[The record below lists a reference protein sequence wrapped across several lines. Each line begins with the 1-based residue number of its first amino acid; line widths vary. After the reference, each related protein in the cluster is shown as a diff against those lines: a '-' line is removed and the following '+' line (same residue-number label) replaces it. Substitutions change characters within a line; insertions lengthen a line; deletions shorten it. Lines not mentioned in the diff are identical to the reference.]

1 MKLLN
6 TYYRG
11 DNQRFNCKKYINVHK
26 EAHKLLEDSWYNEGQ
41 GIDKSTKCHHFISG
55 IKEQA
60 GLEYALSTAC
70 SNSTY
75 RQFTSLTSFLTAE
88 VDHCN
93 MRKKQLKSN
102 DKRNVLDVC
111 SENTNNGGQ
120 ENQNKKQ
127 LKFKWVD
134 GKKIFNKIYPKD
146 EFHKMSKAQKDT
158 VIQKHKASKKKQD
171 EKKSRQASSISKDN
185 IILLGKAIVAGVA

>member
-1 MKLLN
+1 MLKKLLLGTPFFNHMNPHNSSLNRKGAWQSLKMFFEGEDFQARLKEQAFMKLLN

-41 GIDKSTKCHHFISG
+41 GIDESTKCHHFISG

-111 SENTNNGGQ
+111 SENTNNGG
-120 ENQNKKQ
+120 
-127 LKFKWVD
+127 
-134 GKKIFNKIYPKD
+134 
-146 EFHKMSKAQKDT
+146 
-158 VIQKHKASKKKQD
+158 
-171 EKKSRQASSISKDN
+171 
-185 IILLGKAIVAGVA
+185 